1 MFMSFGDWMNMVG
14 SNWSGS
20 MMNGLVGLGIIGF
33 LIIIGAA
40 LFWLWM
46 LVDLLQRKKFEDK
59 LVWVLVVLFLNIL
72 GAILYYF
79 LVYSKKRY

>member
-1 MFMSFGDWMNMVG
+1 MSFGDWMGMMG
-14 SNWSGS
+14 SNWSGN
-20 MMNGLVGLGIIGF
+20 MIGGLIGLGIIGF

-59 LVWVLVVLFLNIL
+59 LVWVVVVLFLNIL

-79 LVYSKKRY
+79 LVHSKKRY